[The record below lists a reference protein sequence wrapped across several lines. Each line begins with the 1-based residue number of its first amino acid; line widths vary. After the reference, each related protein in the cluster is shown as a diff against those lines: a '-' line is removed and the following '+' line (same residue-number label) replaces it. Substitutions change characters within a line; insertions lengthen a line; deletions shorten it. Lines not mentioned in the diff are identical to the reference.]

1 MRLGRGQNFDGKRV
15 QANRH
20 QRLHGIIHKPV
31 LRNPA
36 SILKLRGGDAH
47 PEVGARAET
56 IGTCMANVVGTF
68 IDHFKCRRVQCVT
81 QQTIDRGCV

>member
-1 MRLGRGQNFDGKRV
+1 MRSGRGQNFDGKRV

-36 SILKLRGGDAH
+36 SILKLRGGDTD
-47 PEVGARAET
+47 PEVGTCTKT
-56 IGTCMANVVGTF
+56 IGACMPNVVGTF
-68 IDHFKCRRVQCVT
+68 VDHFKCGRVQCRT